1 MFIRAFPHI
10 EHLDVSSTPITDESM
25 DVVVRIRMLSVLS
38 ARNTVLSDEG
48 VAKLSDSSQ
57 LWMIQ
62 LDGTRIT
69 DRSLGVVAELPNLQR
84 LSVGNTQVTDAGLSH
99 FNGKQLRWLDISE
112 TKVTEEGVAA
122 FREANP
128 GCVVIW

>member
-1 MFIRAFPHI
+1 
-10 EHLDVSSTPITDESM
+10 M
-25 DVVVRIRMLSVLS
+25 DVVVRIPMLSVLS
-38 ARNTVLSDEG
+38 ARNTALSDEG